1 MSNDI
6 KDIIELLTSGKALLA
21 YFLLYLI
28 LGMSYGLFSR
38 KSNEEKNHNKPIQ
51 TPIRT
56 VSEVKPIIKY
66 ETAEIKVF
74 SESKNEGIYAYYVY
88 ARKETS
94 DKKYKL
100 PAEIMVTKITIFNHT
115 THHKNEIKNKLTSYE
130 LHRVYWTNG
139 GYISFVPDNP
149 TTEYTLQQLE
159 IGEESRAVSVKGDVY
174 YITLTTEP
182 VDMDFRQLDEIKK
195 EEKFLKNLKDAVYKN
210 IEYLLADT
218 VNKHDYFSELIA
230 DYRQYLNLQISE
242 NLKSKDRPALKASEE
257 VKELSKKYRNL
268 EKDFHMLKYQL
279 DMYEKVFP
287 WITEFKE
294 FSLKEINEIRNEKQ
308 EIKTER
314 QYLSSYLSPDEYNK
328 LSRLEKYQ
336 LALDRYRK
344 KEKSNWQIGIEFERY
359 IGYLYETKGYKVTYY
374 GAKKGLEDL
383 GRDLIVSK
391 DNDIIVIQ
399 CKNWSKDKT
408 IHEKHIFQLFGTMF
422 ALNVEKTKN
431 NNKISF
437 ENEIIEFTNI
447 YGEFITTTS
456 LSNAAKLYAD
466 RLNIRVKEHV
476 DFDKNYPCI
485 KCNIGKDGEKIYH
498 LPFDQ
503 QYDNIV
509 IDASKGECYANTI
522 REAEDLGFRHAF
534 RWRNND

>member
-74 SESKNEGIYAYYVY
+74 SKSKNEGIYAYYVY

-94 DKKYKL
+94 DTKYKL
-100 PAEIMVTKITIFNHT
+100 PAEIMVTKLTVFNHT
-115 THHKNEIKNKLTSYE
+115 THHKNEIKNKLISYE

-149 TTEYTLQQLE
+149 ATEYTLQQLV
-159 IGEESRAVSVKGDVY
+159 IGEESRVISVKGDVY

-182 VDMDFRQLDEIKK
+182 VDMNFRQLEEIKK

-210 IEYLLADT
+210 IEYLLTDT
-218 VNKHDYFSELIA
+218 VNKHEYFSELIA

-242 NLKSKDRPALKASEE
+242 NLKNKDRPALKASEE
-257 VKELSKKYRNL
+257 VRELSKKHRDL
-268 EKDFHMLKYQL
+268 EKDFHILTYQL

-294 FSLKEINEIRNEKQ
+294 FSLNEIKEIRNEKQ
-308 EIKTER
+308 EVKSER
-314 QYLSSYLSPDEYNK
+314 QHLSSYLSPDEYNK
-328 LSRLEKYQ
+328 LSHIEKYQ
-336 LALDRYRK
+336 LALDRYKK

-391 DNDIIVIQ
+391 GNDIVVIQ

-422 ALNVEKTKN
+422 ALNVEKSKN
-431 NNKISF
+431 NNKIVF
-437 ENEIIEFTNI
+437 ENETIEFNNI
-447 YGEFITTTS
+447 SGEFITTTK
-456 LSNAAKLYAD
+456 LSDTSRLYAD
-466 RLNIRVKEHV
+466 RLNIKVQENV
-476 DFDKNYPCI
+476 DFNKNYPCI

-509 IDASKGECYANTI
+509 IDASKGECYTNTVQ
-522 REAEDLGFRHAF
+522 EAEDLGFRHAF